1 MSPTEPDI
9 TTERVVY
16 IGRRL
21 YNGTKIAHWYRSL
34 EDHER
39 TAGAH
44 KAYLSCPIGSVLEVT
59 HPADAPSAIYIG
71 SPNGPRLV
79 DSWTDVDE
87 LAGWRIRDRADYQQF
102 VTAKRLQKDLEGIPR
117 RVRRGPQNHRQPH
130 EQAQPLAAGS
140 NDDLHHRKNSGKI
153 EDMKSLPELIRLADE
168 VAQQRITSTT
178 LADIEQASATKH
190 LCSEDR
196 AKILEILHTRMST
209 RTTAPPQ

>member
-44 KAYLSCPIGSVLEVT
+44 KAYLSCPIGSVLEIT
-59 HPADAPSAIYIG
+59 HPADTPSAIYIG

-87 LAGWRIRDRADYQQF
+87 LAGWRIRDRADHQQF
-102 VTAKRLQKDLEGIPR
+102 VTAKRLQKDLEGIPDEFDEALR
-117 RVRRGPQNHRQPH
+117 TIANHMSKLNHSQR
-130 EQAQPLAAGS
+130 AAMTTY
-140 NDDLHHRKNSGKI
+140 I
-153 EDMKSLPELIRLADE
+153 TA
-168 VAQQRITSTT
+168 RILGRSKT
-178 LADIEQASATKH
+178 
-190 LCSEDR
+190 
-196 AKILEILHTRMST
+196 
-209 RTTAPPQ
+209 